1 MLSGLFIIQGDSLLD
16 LPPTLR
22 PSSSHTS
29 LNSAD
34 VRDFEQAEP
43 IHMSAFAKSPSPAV
57 SIDSQLH
64 DSVDSAA
71 AATSNI
77 SSAVKLSDD
86 MTSALVGKLYT
97 YPNQ

>member
-1 MLSGLFIIQGDSLLD
+1 M
-16 LPPTLR
+16 
-22 PSSSHTS
+22 
-29 LNSAD
+29 
-34 VRDFEQAEP
+34 RDFEQAEP
-43 IHMSAFAKSPSPAV
+43 IHMSAFTKSPSPAV

-64 DSVDSAA
+64 DSVDTAA
-71 AATSNI
+71 AATTSNI